1 MKLQI
6 NGQVQ
11 EFAITVLEEL
21 ITALDKPEQGIAIAV
36 NEQIIPRQQWASF
49 TLSENDNISLF
60 QAIAGG

>member
-11 EFAITVLEEL
+11 EFAITVLAEL